1 MAHEITIPRLGW
13 SMEEGKFVGWKKRD
27 GELVRGGD
35 PLFELEGEKAVQDIE
50 SVDSGILRIPAD
62 GPETGT
68 VVNVGQVIGYLV
80 APGELAPWEVDQRE
94 VDQPTSSTEAPTV
107 SSACLE
113 PPQPTHDLLAPQRS
127 ADLLR
132 DHPRATPRARRAAA
146 AAGVDLAQVVGTGR
160 GKRVRERDVLAWSAA
175 SSRNDSLVS
184 PTVVASGVAAVASV
198 SPSDDRG
205 GYPGGS
211 ASAAMQ
217 TQPLTTL
224 RRTIANRLKRS
235 RDETVPVTLNCR
247 ADAGNLVG
255 IREQFRAAASTEA
268 SAAVPSYT
276 DLIVK
281 LVAQILAGNSQFA
294 ARWSGEQLLIPAT
307 FDIGIAVDTEEGLV
321 VPVVRDA
328 WRLRLT
334 ELSQITRDLAARART
349 RRLNPAELQGACF
362 TVTNLGG
369 FGIDSFTPVINWPET
384 AILGLGAIRR
394 EPVVVADDRI
404 EPRWQMWLS
413 LTFDHR
419 VADGAPAAR
428 FLQKIRGAIEN
439 PAAWLI
445 G

>member
-35 PLFELEGEKAVQDIE
+35 PLFELEGEKAVQDVE

-62 GPETGT
+62 APVAGT

-80 APGELAPWEVDQRE
+80 APGELAPWEVDQ
-94 VDQPTSSTEAPTV
+94 PTSSAESPAV
-107 SSACLE
+107 SSVCFE
-113 PPQPTHDLLAPQRS
+113 PPHSTQDLLAPDQS
-127 ADLLR
+127 VDSLR
-132 DHPRATPRARRAAA
+132 DRPRATPRARRAAT
-146 AAGVDLAQVVGTGR
+146 AAGIDLAKVVGTGR

-175 SSRNDSLVS
+175 DSRDDVMVS
-184 PTVVASGVAAVASV
+184 PPVVTTGVAAVASV
-198 SPSDDRG
+198 LASDDRG
-205 GYPGGS
+205 GYLGGS
-211 ASAAMQ
+211 SSAATQ
-217 TQPLTTL
+217 AQPLTTL

-255 IREQFRAAASTEA
+255 IREQFRAAASAES

-281 LVAQILAGNSQFA
+281 LVAQVLVGNSQFA

-328 WRLRLT
+328 ARLRLT
-334 ELSQITRDLAARART
+334 ELTQITRDLAARART
-349 RRLNPAELQGACF
+349 RRLNSAELQGACF
-362 TVTNLGG
+362 TVTNLGS

-384 AILGLGAIRR
+384 AILGLGGIRR